1 MRLILILGITKMGAS
16 RVTLSVVFVCLMLSS
31 TSTEDLKQGDPA
43 KDEFEDYELDD
54 LDIDEATR
62 EKQQWERILK
72 DQRDS
77 GVQVEIMEESKECS
91 RYIFL
96 LFPRTDR
103 RIIVRF
109 PIPICI
115 ASMYPFF
122 HQDD

>member
-1 MRLILILGITKMGAS
+1 MGSSRLVAATLFLSLILTWG
-16 RVTLSVVFVCLMLSS
+16 
-31 TSTEDLKQGDPA
+31 STEDVAGGSVD

-91 RYIFL
+91 R
-96 LFPRTDR
+96 
-103 RIIVRF
+103 
-109 PIPICI
+109 
-115 ASMYPFF
+115 
-122 HQDD
+122 

>member
-1 MRLILILGITKMGAS
+1 MGAS
-16 RVTLSVVFVCLMLSS
+16 RLVTATFFLSLILSS
-31 TSTEDLKQGDPA
+31 GSTEDVAGGSVD

-91 RYIFL
+91 R
-96 LFPRTDR
+96 
-103 RIIVRF
+103 
-109 PIPICI
+109 
-115 ASMYPFF
+115 
-122 HQDD
+122 